1 MTISTTIDINLLSD
15 IFGKPNLFLEK
26 IMTVESFVPNEA
38 VESFISNANIVHM
51 SKEAAGKVKE
61 FMKEEDD
68 KELFLRVFVQGGGC
82 SGFQYGFTFEESLGD
97 EDTVCNL
104 HGLNVLI
111 DSVSYSYLY
120 GATIEYKES
129 LAGARFSINNPNAST
144 SCGCGE
150 SFSI

>member
-1 MTISTTIDINLLSD
+1 
-15 IFGKPNLFLEK
+15 
-26 IMTVESFVPNEA
+26 MTVESFNPQADSTPEVILNNSIAPTI
-38 VESFISNANIVHM
+38 VESYTPAENIVNM
-51 SKEAAGKVKE
+51 SKEAAEKVSE
-61 FMKEEDD
+61 FMSEEDD

-82 SGFQYGFTFEESLGD
+82 SGFQYGFTFEEEAGE

-111 DSVSYSYLY
+111 DPMSYSYLY

-129 LAGARFSINNPNAST
+129 LAGARFSINNPNATT

-150 SFSI
+150 SFTV